1 MLSEESE
8 LAVCSLTQ
16 TTVVRAYRDVFQ
28 EPQMPHIEDS
38 TLEHTLRASKACVS
52 CDSKLTVP
60 GPVSGNRKYS
70 ERVRNVALM
79 PQLHLLVAL
88 VGRYR
93 QTPFRAREQNAFPV
107 HVHTALFSL

>member
-1 MLSEESE
+1 MLSEEAE
-8 LAVCSLTQ
+8 QAVCSLTQ
-16 TTVVRAYRDVFQ
+16 TIVVGAYRDVFQ
-28 EPQMPHIEDS
+28 EPQMPHTEES
-38 TLEHTLRASKACVS
+38 TLEHTLRAPKACVS

-70 ERVRNVALM
+70 EQVRNVAFM
-79 PQLHLLVAL
+79 PQLQLLVAL

-93 QTPFRAREQNAFPV
+93 QTPCRAREQNAFPA